1 MTLSVLAAF
10 LLLTGESAFAKRMG
24 GGKSVGRQS
33 SNVSQRES
41 SGGSGAETAG
51 GPARDAGDTSQRPG
65 QRSNINNPGQVQP
78 TPNMA
83 PPRRSIGGA
92 VVGGIAAALGFAW
105 LSRTIGFGD
114 ALGDVMV
121 IALIFGGLLWLW
133 TRWQRAKLAQ
143 SAPFARANASFQF
156 QGGRGVAPQAPAPAY
171 RPENVGNDASARP
184 FERSSLGELGAHPVA
199 PAALAQTTNWQ
210 IPADFDSYGFLNAA
224 KSNFITL
231 QAAWDRADIPALRS
245 MMTDGMLAEI
255 QSQLAEREGQAG
267 AGINST
273 DVVMLDARLLGI
285 EELPNE
291 YLASV
296 EFSGMIREEASAG
309 ASPFR
314 EVWNMSKSRSGSSGW
329 LVAGVQALQ

>member
-1 MTLSVLAAF
+1 
-10 LLLTGESAFAKRMG
+10 MG

-41 SGGSGAETAG
+41 SSSNGTEAAG
-51 GPARDAGDTSQRPG
+51 GPERDAGDTSQRPG
-65 QRSNINNPGQVQP
+65 QRSNINNPSAVQP
-78 TPNMA
+78 TPNMV
-83 PPRRSIGGA
+83 PPRRSMGGA

-121 IALIFGGLLWLW
+121 IALIMGGLLWLW
-133 TRWQRAKLAQ
+133 SRRQRAKLAQ
-143 SAPFARANASFQF
+143 SAAFARSNAPFSFQ
-156 QGGRGVAPQAPAPAY
+156 GVRGVPAPGY

-184 FERSSLGELGAHPVA
+184 FERSSLGELGAQPVA
-199 PAALAQTTNWQ
+199 PIAQPHATNWQ
-210 IPADFDSYGFLNAA
+210 IPADFDAHGFLHAA

-267 AGINST
+267 AVANNT

-329 LVAGVQALQ
+329 LVTGVQALQ